1 MRTKYEEAVRS
12 KNFVALLDQTLVKN
26 FLAIKDLHH
35 QGITSLIQASRN
47 MCERNVE
54 LITMNELIEVLKVL
68 ENNILEHIERFFQQ
82 QLLFANFNNPEF
94 LQSRSPTDSDTPE
107 RLEHDEQSLVSVM
120 KQEELLRKNAQED
133 VGRATQQQTASNSP
147 VDNIPR
153 NRRLS

>member
-12 KNFVALLDQTLVKN
+12 KNFVDLPDQTLVKN

-35 QGITSLIQASRN
+35 QGIASLIQASRN
-47 MCERNVE
+47 LCEKNVE
-54 LITMNELIEVLKVL
+54 LITMNELIEVLNVL

-94 LQSRSPTDSDTPE
+94 LQSRSPTDSDTPD
-107 RLEHDEQSLVSVM
+107 RFAQDEQSLASVV
-120 KQEELLRKNAQED
+120 KQDALLGKNAQED
-133 VGRATQQQTASNSP
+133 VGRASQQQATANSP
-147 VDNIPR
+147 VENVPR